1 MPGYV
6 IPIMV
11 MALVAVAIGGLA
23 FVIFRLRTGQG
34 LNISW
39 RALFLVYFY
48 LMTVISLLV
57 MVGGLSNLVRVGLGA
72 VLGKEFSYYSPMP
85 YEVQKP
91 PMPVRVAPGEV
102 AVPAEGEQLTPEEQE
117 AERQK
122 VLDRR
127 FKEGLFNGLSFTM
140 VGGLIWAV
148 HLYGRRRLEQ
158 EEAVEWL
165 HRLYVIALLLI
176 FGILTLTSLPEA
188 VFDTLRYYLIEADR
202 DFFRRAPAERLSTGM
217 VALPL
222 WLYYLWGTF
231 RLVRG
236 KAGDI

>member
-11 MALVAVAIGGLA
+11 MALVAVGIGGVV

-39 RALFLVYFY
+39 RSLFLVYFY

-57 MVGGLSNLVRVGLGA
+57 MVGGLSNLVRAGMGVA
-72 VLGKEFSYYSPMP
+72 LGKEFSYHASRYM
-85 YEVQKP
+85 VKAP
-91 PMPVRVAPGEV
+91 PPPVRVGER
-102 AVPAEGEQLTPEEQE
+102 VPTPEEPEEPTPEEQE

-122 VLDRR
+122 GLDRS
-127 FKEGLFNGLSFTM
+127 FQEGLLNGLSFTI
-140 VGGLIWAV
+140 VGGIIWGA
-148 HLYGRRRLEQ
+148 HLYGRRRLEREQ
-158 EEAVEWL
+158 EEGEWL
-165 HRLYVIALLLI
+165 HRLYVIALLLT
-176 FGILTLTSLPEA
+176 FGILTLTSLPQA
-188 VFDTLRYYLIEADR
+188 VFDTLRYYIIEQ
-202 DFFRRAPAERLSTGM
+202 APEFYGPPGDRLSTGI

-236 KAGDI
+236 RAEGA

>member
-11 MALVAVAIGGLA
+11 TALVAVAIGGLA

-34 LNISW
+34 LSISW
-39 RALFLVYFY
+39 RTLFLVYFY

-72 VLGKEFSYYSPMP
+72 VLGKEFSYSSPTL
-85 YEVQKP
+85 YEVRKP
-91 PMPVRVAPGEV
+91 PLPVSVGER
-102 AVPAEGEQLTPEEQE
+102 VPAAEESQGPTLEEQE

-122 VLDRR
+122 ALDRR
-127 FKEGLFNGLSFTM
+127 FKEGLFNGLSFAI

-158 EEAVEWL
+158 EEEVEWL
-165 HRLYVIALLLI
+165 HRLYVIALLLT

-188 VFDTLRYYLIEADR
+188 VFDTLRYYLIEADQ
-202 DFFRRAPAERLSTGM
+202 DFFRRAPAERLSTGI

-231 RLVRG
+231 RMVRG
-236 KAGDI
+236 KAGET

>member
-11 MALVAVAIGGLA
+11 TALVVTAIGGLV

-39 RALFLVYFY
+39 RFLFLVYFY

-57 MVGGLSNLVRVGLGA
+57 MVGGLSNLVRVGMGA
-72 VLGKEFSYYSPMP
+72 ALGKEFSYDAPRYA
-85 YEVQKP
+85 VKLLP
-91 PMPVRVAPGEV
+91 PPVPVGGDRVPIPQE
-102 AVPAEGEQLTPEEQE
+102 AEQPTTEEQE
-117 AERQK
+117 EARQK
-122 VLDRR
+122 ALDRG
-127 FKEGLFNGLSFTM
+127 FKEGLFNGLSFTI
-140 VGGLIWAV
+140 VGGLIWGV

-158 EEAVEWL
+158 GEEVEWL
-165 HRLYVIALLLI
+165 RRLYVIALLLI

-188 VFDTLRYYLIEADR
+188 VFDTLRYYLIEADQ
-202 DFFRRAPAERLSTGM
+202 DFFRRPPAERLSTGI

-231 RLVRG
+231 RLAKGRAEG
-236 KAGDI
+236 A